1 MILPLTIVVKTSRQ
15 RKADLGFTGASR
27 TILMDCTTA
36 SPLAKEIKEYKPGR
50 VADALQS
57 EKSTFNIR
65 IDATLHFRC

>member
-1 MILPLTIVVKTSRQ
+1 MSGTHLLTSVGKMC
-15 RKADLGFTGASR
+15 LTGASR

-57 EKSTFNIR
+57 EKSTYNIR